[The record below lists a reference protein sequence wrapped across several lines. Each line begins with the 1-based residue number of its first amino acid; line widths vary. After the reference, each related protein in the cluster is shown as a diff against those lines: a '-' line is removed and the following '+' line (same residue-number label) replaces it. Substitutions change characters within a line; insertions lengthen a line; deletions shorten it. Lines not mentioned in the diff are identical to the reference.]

1 MNNKEQ
7 KAETNTEAAIAG
19 NTVLVA
25 GLVVSGGNFKLK
37 KKIESLDEFWEVI
50 NTEKS
55 FFARHRMYPTAFFFS
70 WQIKSINNWLSC
82 GWFWITE
89 PCH

>member
-1 MNNKEQ
+1 MTKHSQNTKPATCDNN
-7 KAETNTEAAIAG
+7 
-19 NTVLVA
+19 VLVA
-25 GLVVSGGNFKLK
+25 GLIVSGSNFKLK
-37 KKIESLDEFWEVI
+37 KKIETLDEFWEVI

-70 WQIKSINNWLSC
+70 WQIKSINQWLSG
-82 GWFWITE
+82 GWFWVTE

>member
-1 MNNKEQ
+1 MQKDNLKQETPTDANN
-7 KAETNTEAAIAG
+7 
-19 NTVLVA
+19 VLVA
-25 GLVVSGGNFKLK
+25 GLIVSGGNFKLK
-37 KKIESLDEFWEVI
+37 KQIETLDEFWKVI

-70 WQIKSINNWLSC
+70 WQIKSINQWLSG
-82 GWFWITE
+82 GWFWVTE

>member
-1 MNNKEQ
+1 MNS
-7 KAETNTEAAIAG
+7 TNDQLSTTPAIDG
-19 NTVLVA
+19 NNVLVA
-25 GLVVSGGNFKLK
+25 GLIVSGGNFKLK
-37 KKIESLDEFWEVI
+37 KKIETLDEFWEVI

-70 WQIKSINNWLSC
+70 WQIKSINQWLSG
-82 GWFWITE
+82 GWFWVTE

>member
-1 MNNKEQ
+1 MQTDSKNNITS
-7 KAETNTEAAIAG
+7 TNA
-19 NTVLVA
+19 NNVLVA
-25 GLVVSGGNFKLK
+25 GLIVSPGNFKLK
-37 KKIESLDEFWEVI
+37 KKIETLDEFWEVI

-70 WQIKSINNWLSC
+70 WQIRSINHWLSRD
-82 GWFWITE
+82 WFWVTE